1 MWHQTLQACAA
12 QLATRVVLTLCWLRC
27 IVTRRTGQALVGQR
41 VSAAQATRR
50 PFYCENDER
59 GPPEYEADLD
69 EQHAQLRER
78 ATAAGR
84 TPWHSGGVYD
94 EDGACA
100 RQCSAQ
106 LVADRR
112 LYGVQSVQRSTI
124 PLELILRR
132 VWVAA
137 RQPMAREPEPEP
149 LMPERGSGRKH
160 APGADNRGR
169 PPWEEARDTEL
180 HVDRGKAAP
189 RGRKHRVGP
198 EAGRLMENDHLEAEQ
213 LQHQRQVMR
222 SKFADNDRHA
232 LEQEKRRANRASMLR
247 EKAGGLRRAA
257 AQREDQGVVAREN
270 TDLAPRKG
278 RAAPVEAKS
287 RWAEPRRSGG
297 NRKVLAEKGV
307 KYRQLQGVVF
317 PPTAEAEQQRAG
329 VPTPAPQLPRANLQL
344 ERVHG
349 YSGADSWGNLLVNKY
364 AELIYYTATVV
375 VVQPPQHD
383 DSGQLGGQRFFFG
396 HDNDV
401 CALAMHPDGETVV
414 SGQIGR
420 DAKVIVWSSRTNEI
434 IVRIPQYHEQRIY
447 ALAFSASGLAL
458 MSVGA
463 EGSSGGAAEGA
474 RTRMVRWDWRTG
486 TIEATGPG
494 PAEML
499 TGLMFNGHSDDP
511 NAMITYGLS
520 KPPRFWSIDADKQFV
535 KVEGIVKGVGE
546 AQDCPCGTVL
556 SDGSVITG
564 MASGEVY
571 QWKGNLLSSV
581 LRRVHS
587 GAVTALVT
595 IPEAYFASAGQDGLV
610 RWWRLRE
617 DAVMPERAASPTGS
631 TATAAGNT
639 PADVAGGLADSQLP
653 IDQMEI
659 IDELALSSVL
669 PLRTHAR
676 ALAYC
681 KGASTLAIG
690 TTTSDVLLLGLEPA
704 TFMRTG
710 VQVVVQG
717 HHGPL
722 RGVAT
727 HPTLPYYATAADDNT
742 VRLWSAEPH
751 QCLAGKTLR
760 AAAHHLDFS
769 PDGNSIAAGLKSG
782 GVLVLA
788 ARRAVRIRPDT
799 CCDAISRLH
808 SRLAAAHRRRY
819 CCENHLVPFIGSMTQ
834 TCDVAGSRPDDREAW
849 PRRSSDRFAL
859 RSERRFAGGW
869 PPR

>member
-1 MWHQTLQACAA
+1 M
-12 QLATRVVLTLCWLRC
+12 
-27 IVTRRTGQALVGQR
+27 
-41 VSAAQATRR
+41 
-50 PFYCENDER
+50 
-59 GPPEYEADLD
+59 
-69 EQHAQLRER
+69 
-78 ATAAGR
+78 
-84 TPWHSGGVYD
+84 
-94 EDGACA
+94 
-100 RQCSAQ
+100 
-106 LVADRR
+106 
-112 LYGVQSVQRSTI
+112 
-124 PLELILRR
+124 
-132 VWVAA
+132 WVAA
-137 RQPMAREPEPEP
+137 RQPMAREPEPAS
-149 LMPERGSGRKH
+149 LTPERGSGRKH

-169 PPWEEARDTEL
+169 PPWEEARDAEL
-180 HVDRGKAAP
+180 HIERGKAAP
-189 RGRKHRVGP
+189 RGRQHRVGP
-198 EAGRLMENDHLEAEQ
+198 EAGRLMQNDHLEAEQ

-222 SKFADNDRHA
+222 SKITDNDRHA
-232 LEQEKRRANRASMLR
+232 REQENRRTNRASMLR

-257 AQREDQGVVAREN
+257 AQREGQGVLAREN

-278 RAAPVEAKS
+278 RAAPAEAKS
-287 RWAEPRRSGG
+287 RWAEPRRPGG
-297 NRKVLAEKGV
+297 TRKVLAEKGV

-317 PPTAEAEQQRAG
+317 PPTAEAEQRSAG
-329 VPTPAPQLPRANLQL
+329 VPAPAPQLPRANLQL
-344 ERVHG
+344 ERLHG
-349 YSGADSWGNLLVNKY
+349 YSGADTWGNLLVNKY
-364 AELIYYTATVV
+364 AELIYYAATVV

-401 CALAMHPDGETVV
+401 CALAIHPDGETVV

-434 IVRIPQYHEQRIY
+434 IARIPQYHEQRIY
-447 ALAFSASGLAL
+447 ALAFSTSGLAL

-463 EGSSGGAAEGA
+463 EGGSQGAVEGA

-494 PAEML
+494 PAEVL
-499 TGLMFNGHSDDP
+499 TGLMFNEHSDDP

-535 KVEGIVKGVGE
+535 KIEGVVKGVGE
-546 AQDCPCGTVL
+546 AQGCPCGTVL

-564 MASGEVY
+564 MANGDIY
-571 QWKGNLLSSV
+571 QWKGNFLSSV
-581 LRRVHS
+581 LRRAHD

-595 IPEAYFASAGQDGLV
+595 IPEAYLASAGQDGLI

-617 DAVMPERAASPTGS
+617 DAVLPERAASPAGS
-631 TATAAGNT
+631 TATAAGGRH
-639 PADVAGGLADSQLP
+639 ADVAGGLADSQLP
-653 IDQMEI
+653 VGQMEV

-669 PLRTHAR
+669 PLRTHAQ

-690 TTTSDVLLLGLEPA
+690 TTTSDVLLIMLEPA

-710 VQVVVQG
+710 VQAVVQG

-722 RGVAT
+722 YGVAA
-727 HPTLPYYATAADDNT
+727 HPTLPYYATAGDDNT
-742 VRLWSAEPH
+742 IRLWSADPH

-788 ARRAVRIRPDT
+788 AKRAVRVWPDNSIGAILALVIVMLLLLLLWQQQCSRT
-799 CCDAISRLH
+799 VHWAVDADVLCRRGSTWQSR
-808 SRLAAAHRRRY
+808 SLAAA
-819 CCENHLVPFIGSMTQ
+819 Q
-834 TCDVAGSRPDDREAW
+834 Q
-849 PRRSSDRFAL
+849 
-859 RSERRFAGGW
+859 
-869 PPR
+869 